1 MARRS
6 YLPLI
11 ALTALTVVVPS
22 GSASA
27 CSCVPLSPEAVRAAD
42 GAAIA
47 KLLRVAPQGDGRDA
61 VFTYRIE
68 RVFEGRHRLD
78 RDRIRVHG
86 GLDSAACGLPLRKRR
101 YGLVLDRADRRWTA
115 SLCSVT
121 TPQGLRA
128 LAAGGGPARKAVP
141 APAVG
146 RYCGGTRRYGSAKRA
161 ISPKAG
167 AATVPP

>member
-27 CSCVPLSPEAVRAAD
+27 CSCVPLSPEAVRA
-42 GAAIA
+42 
-47 KLLRVAPQGDGRDA
+47 
-61 VFTYRIE
+61 
-68 RVFEGRHRLD
+68 
-78 RDRIRVHG
+78 
-86 GLDSAACGLPLRKRR
+86 
-101 YGLVLDRADRRWTA
+101 DRRWTA

-128 LAAGGGPARKAVP
+128 LAAGEDPL
-141 APAVG
+141 G
-146 RYCGGTRRYGSAKRA
+146 RPCRRLR
-161 ISPKAG
+161 
-167 AATVPP
+167 

>member
-11 ALTALTVVVPS
+11 PLTALAVVVPS

-128 LAAGGGPARKAVP
+128 LAAAEDRL
-141 APAVG
+141 G
-146 RYCGGTRRYGSAKRA
+146 RPCRRLR
-161 ISPKAG
+161 
-167 AATVPP
+167 